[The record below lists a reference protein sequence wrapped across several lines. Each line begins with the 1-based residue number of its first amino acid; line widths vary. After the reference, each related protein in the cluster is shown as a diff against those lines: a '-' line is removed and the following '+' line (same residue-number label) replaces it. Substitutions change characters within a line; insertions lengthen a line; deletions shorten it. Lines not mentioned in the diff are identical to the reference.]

1 MKKPAI
7 KVKMHI
13 KRGDTVLVVSGS
25 DAGKTGKVLQVFP
38 RKGRAVVEGIGQV
51 TRHLRKSQDY
61 PKGAIIRKEAPLHVS
76 KLKRQASA
84 SKSGPARPE
93 KKAK

>member
-1 MKKPAI
+1 
-7 KVKMHI
+7 MHV
-13 KRGDTVLVVSGS
+13 KRGDTVLVLSGA

-38 RKGRAVVEGIGQV
+38 SQARAIVEGIRQV

-61 PKGAIIRKEAPLHVS
+61 PKGAIIKKEAPLHVS

-84 SKSGPARPE
+84 AKSVPPRPE